1 MFAERFD
8 ALMNIAEVSNS
19 MLGRDIKMALRI
31 LADCVRGQDPLQK
44 DTIT

>member
-19 MLGRDIKMALRI
+19 MLGRDIKMDPSYIGRLRSGSRP
-31 LADCVRGQDPLQK
+31 LAK
-44 DTIT
+44 NTIT